1 MTSQIRFKNGHSYTS
16 DQQWMFDSDGDQSD
30 EMMEPTKAEVTKQR
44 KAMNQRRYY
53 QRNKLVEQAKGRLR
67 ASNLTMFPRKRGLG
81 LIANSSSRFSSSE
94 MSPPTSPPTHNY
106 FLNRTSPLPGDRC
119 PLPLAPA
126 LINFLV
132 STESAGHPLKSIP
145 THPPCANIS
154 GPPVPTDILQDWA
167 LWSARRRMVALRRW
181 MLDLEWEAGALD
193 RWPAVFKDEWL
204 AINQRSH
211 QSSNQLIL
219 EAAEGKV
226 TTGKLMLAYLGRVM
240 DGELSGDLE
249 ECRDLALQIHQLS
262 KTLHSVVIGLEYSI
276 SLRNQQRVISF
287 ATWPLATAAQ
297 VAFLHSLSLQA
308 PSPSHAPFNVAVAG
322 WREEGCVA
330 APSRPAEPGLAMAA
344 PREQHRRG
352 HPS

>member
-1 MTSQIRFKNGHSYTS
+1 
-16 DQQWMFDSDGDQSD
+16 
-30 EMMEPTKAEVTKQR
+30 
-44 KAMNQRRYY
+44 
-53 QRNKLVEQAKGRLR
+53 
-67 ASNLTMFPRKRGLG
+67 
-81 LIANSSSRFSSSE
+81 

-262 KTLHSVVIGLEYSI
+262 KTLHSVVIGLEVSLTWASI
-276 SLRNQQRVISF
+276 
-287 ATWPLATAAQ
+287 
-297 VAFLHSLSLQA
+297 
-308 PSPSHAPFNVAVAG
+308 
-322 WREEGCVA
+322 
-330 APSRPAEPGLAMAA
+330 
-344 PREQHRRG
+344 
-352 HPS
+352 